1 MNKLLIELQK
11 NCKATCVIINDKEY
25 QNLGRMVY
33 MDASKVYELFKSKQ
47 SMEFKKTLDDLAF
60 HNDVVYFVI
69 RNIEKLGEQMQ
80 KDYIGIVKDRNINE
94 YYLPDNVVIVFTV
107 DNKDSLKRISNELYH
122 FCIVAF

>member
-25 QNLGRMVY
+25 QDLGKMVY

-47 SMEFKKTLDDLAF
+47 SMEFKKTLDDLAL
-60 HNDVVYFVI
+60 HNDIVYFVI
-69 RNIEKLGEQMQ
+69 RNIEKLDEQMQ

-94 YYLPDNVVIVFTV
+94 YYLPDNVVIVFTI
-107 DNKDSLKRISNELYH
+107 DSKSNLKKISNELYH